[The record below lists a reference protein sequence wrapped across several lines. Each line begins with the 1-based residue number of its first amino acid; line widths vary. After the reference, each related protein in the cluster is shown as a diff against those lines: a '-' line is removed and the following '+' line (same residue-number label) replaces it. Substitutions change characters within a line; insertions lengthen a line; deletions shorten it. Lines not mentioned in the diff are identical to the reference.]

1 MILNRSHIH
10 LNPQKQELPLQGLE
24 LFHITANDGDIHQ
37 YPADYIP
44 VHWHP
49 ELELFVLT
57 EGIVDI
63 GIGEHSV
70 RLTAGEGCFINTG
83 VLHSF
88 HAPDPGACHYHSFVF
103 DSSIVSGMPG
113 SVFDVS
119 YVRPILNSGTSF
131 LKFKNDGSDAPF
143 FQHFSAAYSACE
155 KEKRGY
161 EFKVRSAFSDVLFY
175 ILEKL
180 PAASS
185 APVTYAQEKRLKTAL
200 EWIDSNLKNDIST
213 ETLSTACH
221 VSSRECQRMFRK
233 YLHLSPTEYIRR
245 QRIFLAAD
253 LLTSTDSPVT
263 EIGSL
268 CGFSSPSYFSSE
280 FKKIIGKTPIEY
292 RRHHIS

>member
-10 LNPQKQELPLQGLE
+10 LDSQKQELPLQGLD

-57 EGIVDI
+57 EGVVDI

-88 HAPDPGACHYHSFVF
+88 HAPEPGACHYHSFVF
-103 DSSIVSGMPG
+103 DPAIVGGMPG
-113 SVFDVS
+113 SIFDVA
-119 YVRPILNSGTSF
+119 YVRPLLNSGIPF
-131 LKFKNDGSDAPF
+131 LKFEKDGSDAPF
-143 FQHFSAAYSACE
+143 FLHFSAAYTACE
-155 KEKRGY
+155 EETHGY
-161 EFKVRSAFSDVLFY
+161 EFKVRSAFSDLLLY
-175 ILEKL
+175 MLKKL
-180 PAASS
+180 PAASP
-185 APVTYAQEKRLKTAL
+185 APAAHAQEKRLKEVL
-200 EWIDSNLKNDIST
+200 EWISQNLETDIST
-213 ETLSTACH
+213 ETLSAASH
-221 VSSRECQRMFRK
+221 ISPRECQRMFQK
-233 YLHLSPTEYIRR
+233 YLHISPTEYIRR

-253 LLTSTDSPVT
+253 LLTTTDEPVT
-263 EIGSL
+263 EIGFR

-280 FKKIIGKTPIEY
+280 FKKVIGKTPTEY
-292 RRHHIS
+292 RKRQV